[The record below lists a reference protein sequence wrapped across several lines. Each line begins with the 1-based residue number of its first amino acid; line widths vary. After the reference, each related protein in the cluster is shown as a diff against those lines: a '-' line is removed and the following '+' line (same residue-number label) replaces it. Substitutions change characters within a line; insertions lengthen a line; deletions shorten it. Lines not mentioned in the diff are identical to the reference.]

1 MKYIFSRKGMLII
14 SCIITLLGFIQIYRF
29 YIAESNVTSTIGK
42 LSGVDVL
49 VTGLGMLIF
58 TITRKDEFFN
68 TK

>member
-14 SCIITLLGFIQIYRF
+14 SCIITLLGIIQIYRF